1 VDEVSRLYR
10 ADDRL
15 TGTHLSLS
23 WKGRV
28 RFTVPRESAAQKECW
43 KLFKPGKLGIPM
55 RAMATLPRFLGAVSC
70 VESEKLALIRDAIGN
85 EAGLSCCRAGA
96 PGPWYK
102 DTILLLDK
110 AAEPLYIVKAGAGE
124 AVNGL
129 LTNEANW
136 LGTLHNDPLLSDH
149 IPEFVAHRSAADFCF
164 VAQRPLGGESDFQLN
179 RLHVELLRKLQKHG
193 GETIPLE
200 ESRIYKTLRLRLKR
214 LTGLLSERWS
224 TRLELAISRIERSL
238 TGAPLLVV
246 AAHNDF
252 TPWNIRLEQGMA
264 RVFDWEYADYGQL
277 PLFDPLHFSLIQML
291 LGNAATSRMAENIRQ
306 VVLFCNDRF
315 GKEVCYEP
323 EAQALAYLL
332 NLCTLYLS
340 SMDGQSGSHHVLDRC
355 ALLLDLL
362 CLQRD

>member
-1 VDEVSRLYR
+1 MDEVSRLYR

-136 LGTLHNDPLLSDH
+136 LGTLRDKPSLADH
-149 IPEFVAHRSAADFCF
+149 IPELVAHRSSSDLSF
-164 VAQRPLGGESDFQLN
+164 VAQRVLPGDLDFSLGPQQLEFLSKLQESSLQSMRYQDSGLFKTLHS
-179 RLHVELLRKLQKHG
+179 RLHDL
-193 GETIPLE
+193 
-200 ESRIYKTLRLRLKR
+200 S
-214 LTGLLSERWS
+214 GLLPEDWS
-224 TRLELAISRIERSL
+224 HRLETSMKRIEQSFS
-238 TGAPLLVV
+238 GAPIQVV

-252 TPWNIRLEQGMA
+252 TPWNIRLDRGVA
-264 RVFDWEYADYGQL
+264 RVFDWEYAGYEQL
-277 PLFDPLHFSLIQML
+277 PLFDPLHFSL
-291 LGNAATSRMAENIRQ
+291 APMALRSESPAKIVRKMHEIIGQ
-306 VVLFCNDRF
+306 CQQSF
-315 GKEVCYEP
+315 GTERCYQP
-323 EAQALAYLL
+323 ETQALAYLV
-332 NLCTLYLS
+332 NLCTLYLWAV
-340 SMDGQSGSHHVLDRC
+340 DGVYDSAPVLDTY
-355 ALLLDLL
+355 ALVIERL
-362 CLQRD
+362 CHE